1 MAINKK
7 ILTKIAEKTKSD
19 IAMQKN
25 IENVLAGIEE
35 GRQGKRMIDK
45 IIMLLLAF
53 GFAALNF
60 DNFCCKFL

>member
-7 ILTKIAEKTKSD
+7 ILMKIADQTKSD

-25 IENVLAGIEE
+25 IETVLSGIEE

-45 IIMLLLAF
+45 IM
-53 GFAALNF
+53 
-60 DNFCCKFL
+60 KSV

>member
-45 IIMLLLAF
+45 IIKSVWKNIIF
-53 GFAALNF
+53 FI
-60 DNFCCKFL
+60 C

>member
-7 ILTKIAEKTKSD
+7 ILTKIADKTKSD

-25 IENVLAGIEE
+25 IEMVLSGIEE

-45 IIMLLLAF
+45 IMKSI
-53 GFAALNF
+53 
-60 DNFCCKFL
+60 

>member
-7 ILTKIAEKTKSD
+7 ILMKIADKTKSD

-25 IENVLAGIEE
+25 IETELSGIEE

-45 IIMLLLAF
+45 IM
-53 GFAALNF
+53 
-60 DNFCCKFL
+60 KSV